1 MSKVANAYKNTE
13 IATSVSSANTQELI
27 LLVYDRI
34 LENLRL
40 GKKEL
45 ENNRSGIEEF
55 TTVNELINLGLLASL
70 NDLKGGEI
78 AKNQWYLG
86 EKNHGAVTWE
96 YSQWNWIM
104 CHRDRWIKEL
114 KASGQYPN

>member
-1 MSKVANAYKNTE
+1 MSGAFPIEQSSYYKIWLME
-13 IATSVSSANTQELI
+13 S
-27 LLVYDRI
+27 
-34 LENLRL
+34 
-40 GKKEL
+40 
-45 ENNRSGIEEF
+45 
-55 TTVNELINLGLLASL
+55 
-70 NDLKGGEI
+70 GEI